1 MMPKR
6 KPWLRC
12 LPVRFILTTR
22 LVGADRK
29 EGTGYCRI
37 TSTVLPL
44 FFIFFFFFTLWTD
57 QSFSN
62 FLLPL
67 LRGHFFIASRI
78 YTVSRKLC
86 VDTFRE
92 KISNKTKRYYSRE
105 SVPNTN
111 ISIIRAISTSHH
123 LKTGT
128 PIDHSRPTKNPHRI
142 TVTLRVARLYP
153 IQRTT
158 IADFIHLCSTYAHS
172 VNEVMDQFKVK
183 SPRL

>member
-22 LVGADRK
+22 LVGADREK
-29 EGTGYCRI
+29 KAPDAVELRPPFYHC
-37 TSTVLPL
+37 SL
-44 FFIFFFFFTLWTD
+44 FSFFTLWTN

-86 VDTFRE
+86 RHV
-92 KISNKTKRYYSRE
+92 SRE
-105 SVPNTN
+105 FRIKRNV
-111 ISIIRAISTSHH
+111 IIPENQYLI
-123 LKTGT
+123 
-128 PIDHSRPTKNPHRI
+128 
-142 TVTLRVARLYP
+142 
-153 IQRTT
+153 RT
-158 IADFIHLCSTYAHS
+158 Y
-172 VNEVMDQFKVK
+172 
-183 SPRL
+183 R